1 MPNNYD
7 VLVIGT
13 GVAASTIIER
23 CHTAGKSVAVID
35 QRRYGGTCALRG
47 CTPKKVLVHAASVV
61 DAVRR
66 LMNKGLREQT
76 LIDWTELMA
85 FKRSFTAAVPE
96 KKEQSLRADGIATYH
111 GQARFIEPRML
122 QVGDEQ
128 LQGERIVIASGAEP
142 LELPID
148 GAEYLSSSSDFLELE
163 RLPSRIV
170 FIGGGY
176 IAFEFAHLAARAG
189 AQVTILQRGEQ
200 LLKNFD
206 TTLVKALVN
215 YSRALGIAIHANHEV
230 RAVTP
235 ENGGLLVHTLGGDG
249 EENFAADL
257 VVHSAGR
264 APALAALDLKRAGIE
279 CDGNHIKLNNYLQ
292 SVSNSAVYAAGDA
305 AEQGPPLTPV
315 ATIDAQTVASNIL
328 KGNCV
333 KPDYSAV
340 PSVVFAI
347 PPLARVGLSE
357 SEAREQGFKFRVNA
371 RDTSDWFTA
380 RHTGESCS
388 AFKTLIEK
396 DSGRLLGA
404 HLLGPRADE
413 VINLFAI
420 AMRSGL
426 TATELREAVLVFP
439 TASHDIRSML

>member
-1 MPNNYD
+1 
-7 VLVIGT
+7 
-13 GVAASTIIER
+13 
-23 CHTAGKSVAVID
+23 
-35 QRRYGGTCALRG
+35 
-47 CTPKKVLVHAASVV
+47 
-61 DAVRR
+61 
-66 LMNKGLREQT
+66 
-76 LIDWTELMA
+76 
-85 FKRSFTAAVPE
+85 
-96 KKEQSLRADGIATYH
+96 
-111 GQARFIEPRML
+111 
-122 QVGDEQ
+122 
-128 LQGERIVIASGAEP
+128 
-142 LELPID
+142 
-148 GAEYLSSSSDFLELE
+148 
-163 RLPSRIV
+163 
-170 FIGGGY
+170 
-176 IAFEFAHLAARAG
+176 
-189 AQVTILQRGEQ
+189 VTILQRGEQ